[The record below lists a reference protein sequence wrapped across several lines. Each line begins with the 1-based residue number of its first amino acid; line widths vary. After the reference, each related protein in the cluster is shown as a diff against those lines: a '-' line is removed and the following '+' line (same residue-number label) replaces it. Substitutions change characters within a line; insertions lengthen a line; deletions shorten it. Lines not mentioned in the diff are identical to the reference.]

1 LPKLIRPTYLLSNK
15 IPDRERRKKL
25 LVQRRYSLKFRFNFI
40 NQGSDKKG
48 RKTLLVQRRLLRKL
62 RFSCM
67 NQLPEKAVFRKTN
80 IQIWFILIVA
90 VVVIPAILMMDK
102 QSQKYVLTI
111 RLFMAAI
118 FVIGALIKLI
128 LGYIFP
134 ELTLSDKGVK
144 IFGRELIVW
153 NDIKRIKTAG
163 LYAGDAQLIIIKK
176 NNKRITE
183 DFKRLNTNSYKLAL
197 IVRSFAKK
205 YKTRNVLLPLNNIK
219 Q

>member
-1 LPKLIRPTYLLSNK
+1 
-15 IPDRERRKKL
+15 
-25 LVQRRYSLKFRFNFI
+25 
-40 NQGSDKKG
+40 
-48 RKTLLVQRRLLRKL
+48 
-62 RFSCM
+62 M

-80 IQIWFILIVA
+80 IQIWLILIVA

-144 IFGRELIVW
+144 VFGRELIVW
-153 NDIKRIKTAG
+153 NEIKRIKTAG

>member
-1 LPKLIRPTYLLSNK
+1 MANINRIYNYPPLP
-15 IPDRERRKKL
+15 
-25 LVQRRYSLKFRFNFI
+25 
-40 NQGSDKKG
+40 DKKG
-48 RKTLLVQRRLLRKL
+48 WKETITERRLLRKL
-62 RFSCM
+62 RFNCM
-67 NQLPEKAVFRKTN
+67 DQFPEKAVFRKTN

-90 VVVIPAILMMDK
+90 VVIIPAVLMMDK
-102 QSQKYVLTI
+102 QSQKYVLSI
-111 RLFMAAI
+111 RLFVAAI
-118 FVIGALIKLI
+118 FVIGALIRLI

-163 LYAGDAQLIIIKK
+163 LYAGNMQLIIIKK

-183 DFKRLNTNSYKLAL
+183 DFKHLNTNSYNLAL

-205 YKTRNVLLPLNNIK
+205 YKTRDVLLPLK
-219 Q
+219 

>member
-1 LPKLIRPTYLLSNK
+1 M
-15 IPDRERRKKL
+15 
-25 LVQRRYSLKFRFNFI
+25 VQRRYSLKFRFNFI

-128 LGYIFP
+128 LSYIFP

-144 IFGRELIVW
+144 VFGRELIVW

>member
-1 LPKLIRPTYLLSNK
+1 LPKLIRPTYLLSSK
-15 IPDRERRKKL
+15 IPDKERRKKL

-90 VVVIPAILMMDK
+90 VVVIPAIIMMDK

-128 LGYIFP
+128 LGYTFP

-153 NDIKRIKTAG
+153 NDVKRIKTAG

>member
-1 LPKLIRPTYLLSNK
+1 
-15 IPDRERRKKL
+15 
-25 LVQRRYSLKFRFNFI
+25 
-40 NQGSDKKG
+40 
-48 RKTLLVQRRLLRKL
+48 
-62 RFSCM
+62 M
-67 NQLPEKAVFRKTN
+67 NRLPEKAVFRKTN

>member
-1 LPKLIRPTYLLSNK
+1 MPDFNRIYNYPPLP
-15 IPDRERRKKL
+15 DE
-25 LVQRRYSLKFRFNFI
+25 
-40 NQGSDKKG
+40 KG
-48 RKTLLVQRRLLRKL
+48 WKETITERRLLRKL
-62 RFSCM
+62 RFSCID
-67 NQLPEKAVFRKTN
+67 QLPEKAVFRKTN
-80 IQIWFILIVA
+80 FQIWFILIVA
-90 VVVIPAILMMDK
+90 VVIIPVVLMMDK
-102 QSQKYVLTI
+102 QSQKYVLSI

-163 LYAGDAQLIIIKK
+163 LYGGDAQLVIIKK
-176 NNKRITE
+176 NNKKITE

-205 YKTRNVLLPLNNIK
+205 YKTRDVLLPLK
-219 Q
+219 